1 MTYRENTESAT
12 KTKGGRAERF
22 GWLGRLRPRVK
33 GLFQRILP
41 RLRVLSSEVK
51 FQVEKQEQT
60 PKKRAIIGQEL
71 RGVRY
76 RRAHRLAG
84 WKSRGDGCPPGCPG
98 GRSAA
103 SSPHSQCLGL
113 LEPSR
118 EPGDWGG
125 AISSREGNSFQD
137 LKPRD
142 SEASDSDY
150 QQSNLPFCLVFS

>member
-1 MTYRENTESAT
+1 MTYRENTESET

-41 RLRVLSSEVK
+41 GLRVLSSEVK

-84 WKSRGDGCPPGCPG
+84 WKSRGDGHPPGCPG
-98 GRSAA
+98 EGLRPHLPIPSVSAFWN
-103 SSPHSQCLGL
+103 PLGNPAIGE
-113 LEPSR
+113 EPFPAEKATPSK
-118 EPGDWGG
+118 
-125 AISSREGNSFQD
+125 I
-137 LKPRD
+137 
-142 SEASDSDY
+142 
-150 QQSNLPFCLVFS
+150 